1 MAIMYEFESGINIV
15 DRVDVI
21 DEGEEKKKNSTN
33 KDSLKSSNYSSINFD
48 SKGNQF

>member
-21 DEGEEKKKNSTN
+21 DEGEKKKNLN
-33 KDSLKSSNYSSINFD
+33 KQRFLEI
-48 SKGNQF
+48 Q